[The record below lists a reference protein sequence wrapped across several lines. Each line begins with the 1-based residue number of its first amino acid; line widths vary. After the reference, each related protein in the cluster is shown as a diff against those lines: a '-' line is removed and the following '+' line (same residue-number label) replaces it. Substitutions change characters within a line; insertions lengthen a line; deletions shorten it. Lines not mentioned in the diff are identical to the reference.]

1 MLVNDTVIL
10 VCSSRHWKGVPM
22 SKVKLQYELD
32 LEPSSVW
39 LTCTPSA
46 IARGGFLYVQEIGD
60 FQAQAR
66 YFTDRENLPSYLVK
80 IVLSGKGQ
88 LSYRGQTHSLTPGQF
103 FWIDCREHQYYR
115 TAPDAEKWH
124 ILWVHFYGANA
135 ARYYEQF
142 QALGQGATVGTLP
155 AGSIVEDCMRQ
166 LIAIYQKG
174 QSTLAQDLRAS
185 ALLATMM
192 AECIQSLS
200 APTDARHAP
209 PAIVHQVR
217 RYITENYSQ
226 RITLDSLSDRFSI
239 DKFYLQKLFKRHT
252 GLTPNEFLILSR
264 LNQAKEML
272 RTTQRSIGEISL
284 EVGIPNTSHF
294 IKLFQRHEGVT
305 PGVYRQNWY
314 AL

>member
-1 MLVNDTVIL
+1 M
-10 VCSSRHWKGVPM
+10 G
-22 SKVKLQYELD
+22 KVKLQYELD

-39 LTCTPSA
+39 LTCTPST
-46 IARGGFLYVQEIGD
+46 IARSEFLYVQEIGD
-60 FQAQAR
+60 FQARAG
-66 YFTDRENLPSYLVK
+66 YYTDRENLPSYLMK
-80 IVLSGKGQ
+80 IVLSGKG
-88 LSYRGQTHSLTPGQF
+88 LLNYRGQAYSLTPGQF
-103 FWIDCREHQYYR
+103 FWIDCKEHQYYR
-115 TAPDAEKWH
+115 TAPDAEGWH
-124 ILWVHFYGANA
+124 ILWVHFFGANA

-142 QALGQGATVGTLP
+142 QALSQGATVGTLP

-174 QSTLAQDLRAS
+174 QSTLVQDLRAS
-185 ALLATMM
+185 ALLTTMM

-200 APTDARHAP
+200 APVDSRHAP
-209 PAIVHQVR
+209 PDIVHQMR
-217 RYITENYSQ
+217 RYLTEHYSE
-226 RITLDSLSDRFSI
+226 RITLDLLSDRFSI

>member
-1 MLVNDTVIL
+1 MLVNNTRIL
-10 VCSSRHWKGVPM
+10 VCSERAKGGFM
-22 SKVKLQYELD
+22 GKVKLQYELY
-32 LEPSSVW
+32 LEPNSVW

-46 IARGGFLYVQEIGD
+46 IVRAGFLYAQEIGD
-60 FQAQAR
+60 FQARAG
-66 YFTDRENLPSYLVK
+66 YFTDRENLPSYLMK

-88 LSYRGQTHSLTPGQF
+88 LSYRGQTHCLTPGQF

-115 TAPDAEKWH
+115 TAPDAQSWH
-124 ILWVHFYGANA
+124 LLWVHFYGANA

-142 QALGQGATVGTLP
+142 QALGQGSPVGTLP
-155 AGSIVEDCMRQ
+155 AGSNLADLMRQ
-166 LIAIYQKG
+166 LMAIYQKG
-174 QSTLAQDLRAS
+174 QGTLAQDLRAS

-192 AECIQSLS
+192 AECVQSLGAS
-200 APTDARHAP
+200 ADSRNTP
-209 PAIVHQVR
+209 PDIVHQVR
-217 RYITENYSQ
+217 LYLTENFSL

-284 EVGIPNTSHF
+284 TVGIPNTSHF